1 MHAGMRHDAVLHA
14 SAGMSAMSRFCRM
27 SGARGTIRSVKTNWW
42 RQPGMKLRIFRFD
55 PDRNDEPVE
64 QEYEIDPALAG
75 PMLLDALLY
84 VREHLDASLALR
96 RSCREGV
103 CGSDGMNVNGV
114 NVLACITPL
123 AELSEPVMIRPLPGL
138 PLIRDLVV
146 DMEPLLRNYRAVH
159 PWLEADVAPAER
171 ERLQTPAQRTALQAA
186 DECIQCGCCSSACP
200 SFWWRPDEFAGP
212 AALLAAWRFVADS
225 RDVQTGP
232 RLAGLAPGRRLF
244 GCHGVMNCAAVC
256 PKGLNPAAAIG
267 TMKRWLLKS
276 GQHR

>member
-1 MHAGMRHDAVLHA
+1 
-14 SAGMSAMSRFCRM
+14 
-27 SGARGTIRSVKTNWW
+27 
-42 RQPGMKLRIFRFD
+42 MKLRIFRFD
-55 PDRNDEPVE
+55 PDRNDGPAE

-84 VREHLDASLALR
+84 VREHQDASLALR

-123 AELSEPVMIRPLPGL
+123 AGLSEPVMIRPLPGL

-159 PWLEADVAPAER
+159 PWLEADAAPAEG
-171 ERLQTPAQRTALQAA
+171 ERLQTPVQRAALQAA

-225 RDVQTGP
+225 RDVQSGS
-232 RLAGLAPGRRLF
+232 RLAELASGRRLF

-267 TMKRWLLKS
+267 TMKRWLLKP